1 MPIID
6 ALLFGLTLGGAYALL
21 ALGFN
26 LQYGVAR
33 ILNLAYGEMLI
44 MAALVAMVF
53 FTQYGVSPLI
63 STVALAILASI
74 LGAFLYR
81 YALVPLVRRS
91 RSQEALE
98 GDSILATFGLLFFL
112 QGVMLAIF
120 GGNYLSYSFL
130 SVPVDLLGTTV
141 SANRLLALL
150 AAIVCSLLLYAVLQ
164 RTRIG
169 MALRAVAVNPA
180 AAPLVGVN
188 VVTIAMLGFSLGT
201 GMVAVAGALLSMFS
215 TFSATMGV
223 VYTMK
228 AIIVVIMGGV
238 GNFLGCVLAALM
250 LGLVES
256 FVSAYVDSGLTLA
269 ANYAIFLLVLIF
281 RPAGLFGRAV
291 S

>member
-74 LGAFLYR
+74 LGALLYR

-281 RPAGLFGRAV
+281 RPAGLFGRAA